1 MVNFVAHARE
11 MELKSAQNGTKTTQK
26 RLKHVIFVHKS
37 GSNIEYCG
45 LELIKV
51 CMKMKKR
58 PRKAQKAVKSAE
70 IGQTRQKSIICW
82 HDL

>member
-37 GSNIEYCG
+37 GSEIEYCS

-58 PRKAQKAVKSAE
+58 PRNAQKAVKSTE